1 MNYIPNIISG
11 LRILLIPLFVYLI
24 LNNYY
29 FYSLLLFIA
38 MGSSDAIDG
47 YIARCYNCESTFG
60 AYLDATADKLMIISS
75 LYILCLMNVLPFYI
89 LTVVLI
95 RDFIILYGITIKS
108 KVQHDF
114 KLKPIFISKVNTF
127 MQIILVI
134 YCLLCLNNITEYKYV
149 KDMINVVIL
158 TTIFIAVEYIYN
170 FKNNNIHKNIRY
182 SSNI

>member
-1 MNYIPNIISG
+1 MNI
-11 LRILLIPLFVYLI
+11 
-24 LNNYY
+24 
-29 FYSLLLFIA
+29 
-38 MGSSDAIDG
+38 
-47 YIARCYNCESTFG
+47 
-60 AYLDATADKLMIISS
+60 
-75 LYILCLMNVLPFYI
+75 LPFYI
-89 LTVVLI
+89 LTIVLV

-158 TTIFIAVEYIYN
+158 TTIFSAAEYIYN
-170 FKNNNIHKNIRY
+170 FKNNNI
-182 SSNI
+182 SA